1 MSKTIYVSPTNIAS
15 KLKSL
20 KGKRILHVKRNG
32 KRNSGGQFA
41 ITVKDAA
48 K

>member
-1 MSKTIYVSPTNIAS
+1 MSKTIYVSPTNIAR
-15 KLKSL
+15 KLRSL
-20 KGKRILHVKRNG
+20 KGKRILHVKQNG
-32 KRNSGGQFA
+32 KRKSGGQIA